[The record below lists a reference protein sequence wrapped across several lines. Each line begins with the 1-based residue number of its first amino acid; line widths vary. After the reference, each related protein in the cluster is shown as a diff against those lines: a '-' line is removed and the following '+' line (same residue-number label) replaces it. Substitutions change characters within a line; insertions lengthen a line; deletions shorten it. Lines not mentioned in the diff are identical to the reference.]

1 MSDAMHAVDSDAAL
15 LAGLKLLDALSAKAV
30 AELARLAHREK
41 FARGLD
47 PFQLHDWSGRVVWL
61 LRGELKVDEVRG
73 GMRVLVGG
81 CERALLPLWRG
92 NGPPPRAK
100 AITDVELISFDENDL
115 DILVTW
121 NEMVADS
128 QPGDGGG
135 VDWRAKGG
143 LLLAGNPA
151 RSVFAALPPAHIAG
165 LLARF
170 VPVEVR
176 RNEEIVRQGEAGDC
190 YYVIDSGRARVTRQV
205 AGGEVELAELM
216 PGDAFGEEALIQG
229 ALRNATVR
237 MISDGTLLK
246 LAKADFVA
254 LLQEPLLHR
263 ISPREARARV
273 DDGAQWL
280 DVRFPAEYQYDG
292 LPGARNVPLGEL
304 RQAMSGLDVTRDYIV
319 YCQSGRRSSAA
330 AFLLAQR
337 GFRVWLLD
345 GGLRA
350 MLAESDAGERGAT
363 PSVGF
368 TRGS

>member
-1 MSDAMHAVDSDAAL
+1 MQAVDASVAL
-15 LAGLKLLDALSAKAV
+15 LASLKPLDALPAKAV
-30 AELARLAHREK
+30 AELALLAHREK

-61 LRGELKVDEVRG
+61 LRGELKVDEARG

-92 NGPPPRAK
+92 EGPPPRAK
-100 AITDVELISFDENDL
+100 AITDVELVSFDENGL

-121 NEMVADS
+121 NEMVAGS
-128 QPGDGGG
+128 QPTEGGG
-135 VDWRAKGG
+135 TDWRGKGG
-143 LLLAGNPA
+143 LLAAGNLT
-151 RSVFAALPPAHIAG
+151 RGVFAALPPAHIAG

-170 VPVEVR
+170 VPVKVR
-176 RNEEIVRQGEAGDC
+176 RNEEIIRQGEAGDC

-205 AGGEVELAELM
+205 AGGEVELAELV
-216 PGDAFGEEALIQG
+216 PGDAFGEEALIQD
-229 ALRNATVR
+229 ALRNATVC
-237 MISDGTLLK
+237 MKSDGTLLK

-263 ISPREARARV
+263 VAPLEARARV
-273 DDGAQWL
+273 ASGAQWL
-280 DVRFPAEYQYDG
+280 DVRFPAEYQCDG

-304 RQAMSGLDVTRDYIV
+304 RQALPGLDLARDYIV

-330 AFLLAQR
+330 TFLLAQR
-337 GFRVWLLD
+337 GFRAWLLD

-350 MLAESDAGERGAT
+350 MLAESEAGRRGAAT
-363 PSVGF
+363 GDKIPRS
-368 TRGS
+368 